1 MKRFS
6 PDEKM
11 MILLYSPG
19 TRSGLISELKTMQNQ
34 LMISEKRL
42 LGLSENVLQKLS
54 EMSDAEFEGMDFFE

>member
-19 TRSGLISELKTMQNQ
+19 TRLGLISELKTMQNQ

-42 LGLSENVLQKLS
+42 FNLSEHVLQKLN
-54 EMSDAEFEGMDFFE
+54 EMSDSEFENMDFFE